1 MKSEKCLRCKKLVP
15 AYALVVNI
23 SLVFFKG
30 ILGFISGSVALM
42 ADAFHSLA
50 DALCTIVTIVS
61 LKMSAHPEDKEHPY
75 GHGKIQYF
83 SSAIVGF
90 TLLTGALF
98 LFYES
103 FLKII
108 EGNIKAP
115 GSIAILGAVISICL
129 NEMMF
134 RFQNCAAKEFNSPA
148 LKANAYDNRAD
159 AISSTAVLGGIV
171 GSLAGYPVLDQF
183 AAMFVAL
190 MVARIG
196 LGLLSESSKGLMD
209 TSLDIDTLKG
219 IYKRAVNV
227 ENVKGISYLRGHS
240 LGEKHRV
247 DIEIEV
253 DREIPVSQS
262 DIIAMNVKESI
273 SRETEHIGEIMV
285 FIMPEKVVELTT
297 KKPSLLKKLLQGR
310 WKSSLAS

>member
-1 MKSEKCLRCKKLVP
+1 MKTEQCLGCKKLVP
-15 AYALVVNI
+15 VYALGANI

-30 ILGFISGSVALM
+30 VLGFISGSAALM
-42 ADAFHSLA
+42 ADTFHSLA
-50 DALCTIVTIVS
+50 DAICTIVTIVS
-61 LKMSAHPEDKEHPY
+61 LKISAQPEDKEHPY

-90 TLLTGALF
+90 TLLAGALF

-103 FLKII
+103 FLNILQ
-108 EGNIKAP
+108 GNIKVP

-134 RFQNCAAKEFNSPA
+134 RLQSCAATEFNSPA
-148 LKANAYDNRAD
+148 LKANAYDNRSD
-159 AISSTAVLGGIV
+159 AISSTGVLGGIV
-171 GSLAGYPVLDQF
+171 GSLLGFPVLDQL
-183 AAMFVAL
+183 AAMFVSI
-190 MVARIG
+190 MIARIG
-196 LGLLSESSKGLMD
+196 IGLLNESSKGLMD

-219 IYKRAVNV
+219 IYKRAINI

-240 LGEKHRV
+240 LGEKLRV

-253 DREIPVSQS
+253 DRETPVSQS
-262 DIIAMNVKESI
+262 DITALNVKESI
-273 SRETEHIGEIMV
+273 SRELEHIGEVMV
-285 FIMPEKVVELTT
+285 YVRPEKVEELIT
-297 KKPSLLKKLLQGR
+297 KKPSLLKKLVQGR